1 MMSSPI
7 RISQESLQRFCAEIL
22 RKAGLPD
29 TDAEL
34 TAESLVF
41 ANLRGIDSHGV
52 VRLPAYLKRLEQG
65 GAKPKPE
72 IKKVRERAATV
83 MIDGGHGLGQVIG
96 GYATDVAVEKAGQA
110 GVSLV
115 AARGSAH
122 YGAASFYAVRM
133 ARHGFI
139 GCSTTGTTQTVAPWG
154 GTTKILGNDP
164 LAVAIPRKE
173 GAPLVLDISMSKVA
187 GGKLKL
193 AARHGEKIPEGWGL
207 DREGRPTDNP
217 NDILD
222 GGAHL
227 PFGEHKGY
235 GLGVMLEILN
245 GVLTGANML
254 SQIVSWTRNP
264 DQPSDIGQ
272 LFAAIDI
279 AAFMEPSEFHE
290 RLEWFVREVKKSP
303 PMEGVSAVYLPGE
316 MECAVETERR
326 RDGIPLSASVCDE
339 LNSVAARYKEEALD
353 AIR

>member
-1 MMSSPI
+1 MSSPT
-7 RISQESLQRFCAEIL
+7 RISHASLQRFCAGIL
-22 RKAGLPD
+22 RKAGVPD
-29 TDAEL
+29 KDADL

-52 VRLPAYLKRLEQG
+52 VRLPAYLKRLEEG
-65 GAKPKPE
+65 GANPTPE
-72 IKKVRERAATV
+72 IKTERERAATV
-83 MIDGGHGLGQVIG
+83 MLDGDHGLGQVIG
-96 GYATDVAVEKAGQA
+96 GYAADLAVKKARRA
-110 GVSLV
+110 GVALV
-115 AARGSAH
+115 GARGSAH

-139 GCSTTGTTQTVAPWG
+139 GCSSTGTTQTVAPWG
-154 GTTKILGNDP
+154 GTTKVLGNDP

-193 AARHGEKIPEGWGL
+193 AARHGEKIPVGWGL
-207 DREGRPTDNP
+207 DREGRSTDDP
-217 NDILD
+217 NHILE

-254 SQIVSWTRNP
+254 SQIVSWTRHP

-272 LFAAIDI
+272 LFSAIDI
-279 AAFMEPSEFHE
+279 AAFMEPSEFQE
-290 RLEWFVREVKKSP
+290 RLEWFVAEVKKSP

-316 MECAVETERR
+316 MECAVETDRR
-326 RDGIPLSASVCDE
+326 RDGIPLSASVVEE
-339 LNSVAARYKEEALD
+339 LNAVAAHYYEEALH
-353 AIR
+353 ANT